1 MKFLD
6 NVELESLVLKLSK
19 ASRRYALEVC
29 LESYSCKMVTEEKR
43 NFKQLRARLEE
54 EGLQESCLN
63 LSPSLTFK
71 GMESLSGERPDY
83 DKYVMSDY
91 QAELDT
97 NPQSQS
103 RSRNPSI
110 SSAGHSESAAKSGPT
125 ITAKELF
132 CLQVTLEQAFNSY
145 FLDTSS
151 EDFALEPELMIV
163 KRYIAQFCSVY
174 VDKYE
179 QYSSDLWT
187 HIDQEIHPNR
197 CIIYSYKPDRSREP
211 YDTRYMSQFNYFFFN
226 RSLKR
231 VLFFS
236 MIVRDSPPEDAYDEE
251 EMEDIF

>member
-6 NVELESLVLKLSK
+6 NIELESLALKLSK

-43 NFKQLRARLEE
+43 NFKELRARLEE
-54 EGLQESCLN
+54 EGMQESFLK
-63 LSPSLTFK
+63 LGPSLTIK
-71 GMESLSGERPDY
+71 GMESLSGERPDS

-97 NPQSQS
+97 NLRAQS

-110 SSAGHSESAAKSGPT
+110 SSVGDHSGSAAKSGPT

-151 EDFALEPELMIV
+151 EDFALEPELMMV
-163 KRYIAQFCSVY
+163 KTYIAQFCSVY

-179 QYSSDLWT
+179 QHSSDLWT
-187 HIDQEIHPNR
+187 NIEQEIHPNR

-211 YDTRYMSQFNYFFFN
+211 YDTR
-226 RSLKR
+226 
-231 VLFFS
+231 
-236 MIVRDSPPEDAYDEE
+236 IVRDPGLRLPFSG
-251 EMEDIF
+251 